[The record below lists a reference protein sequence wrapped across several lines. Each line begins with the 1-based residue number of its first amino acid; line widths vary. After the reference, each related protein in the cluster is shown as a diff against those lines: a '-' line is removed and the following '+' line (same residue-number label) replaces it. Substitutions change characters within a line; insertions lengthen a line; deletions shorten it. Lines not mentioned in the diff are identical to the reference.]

1 MRNTRTFA
9 ELTREEIDELKTIL
23 LFNDTEEFFESID
36 EISDMDVMR
45 RFGDYSFRTEDFS
58 CNLHPEYA
66 A

>member
-1 MRNTRTFA
+1 MSKTRTFA
-9 ELTREEIDELKTIL
+9 ELTRQEIDELKTIL
-23 LFNDTEEFFESID
+23 LFSDELEFFESID

-45 RFGDYSFRTEDFS
+45 RFGGYNFHTEDFS